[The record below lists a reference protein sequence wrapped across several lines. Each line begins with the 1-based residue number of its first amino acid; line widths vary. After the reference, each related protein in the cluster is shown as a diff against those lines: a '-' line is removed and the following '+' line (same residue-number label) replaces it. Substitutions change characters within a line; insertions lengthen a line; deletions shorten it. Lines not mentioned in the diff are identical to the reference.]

1 MTGLSEFGGSGADGV
16 GAGGEL
22 AGQPLRPSRRRR
34 LRRLAPVAVAA
45 LALAGLIGVWVP
57 LHRSAPARPAHPAG
71 PRAGLPGPSTAAF
84 STVDSPVADPAPL
97 PDGPLPRAA
106 LIYTRCGGLDAVD
119 ESPDCRYRL
128 VLTDGSQYTLP
139 INASKFGAGSLSP
152 DGEFLPTYVT
162 GSISPDGAFLL
173 VRDALESLVLRHLP
187 TGTSHRVTIPGLE
200 KEAGWGPVVWSP
212 GARHAA
218 VVIEHPHVAVLD
230 TASASVQRTVDV
242 TAVAA
247 AGHYEPGEVAHPFA
261 VATDSGEPSWARLAE
276 ARITLVHWDAD
287 GRRPRVVDVDLRPH
301 LRPGEHL
308 VDLGRGVLLGDGVT
322 AVVPVGRAHDKTEDP
337 FVRKVRAVLLVDVT
351 TGAVRHR
358 QKLPTAI
365 LARDLHGGGCGF
377 GPDALVLSRY
387 DASDPDL
394 PLNQRRLTGLISLNP
409 WTGAR
414 GSGYQLSP
422 PETFYEHTC

>member
-1 MTGLSEFGGSGADGV
+1 MMDLSEFGGSGADGV
-16 GAGGEL
+16 GAGGDL
-22 AGQPLRPSRRRR
+22 AGQPPRRRR
-34 LRRLAPVAVAA
+34 LRRLAPLAAAA
-45 LALAGLIGVWVP
+45 LAMAGLVAVWVP
-57 LHRSAPARPAHPAG
+57 LHRSAPARPAHPVG
-71 PRAGLPGPSTAAF
+71 PLAGLPGPSTAAF

-97 PDGPLPRAA
+97 PDGPLARAA
-106 LIYTRCGGLDAVD
+106 LIYTRCGGLDAVG

-139 INASKFGAGSLSP
+139 INASTFGAGTLSP

-187 TGTSHRVTIPGLE
+187 TGTSRRVTVPGLE
-200 KEAGWGPVVWSP
+200 KGAGWGPVIWSP

-218 VVIEHPHVAVLD
+218 VVIDGPHVAVVD
-230 TASASVQRTVDV
+230 TASASVQRTADLD
-242 TAVAA
+242 AVAA
-247 AGHYEPGEVAHPFA
+247 AGHYEPGEVANPFA
-261 VATDSGEPSWARLAE
+261 VATNSGELSWARLTE
-276 ARITLVHWDAD
+276 TSMTLMHGDAD
-287 GRRPRVVDVDLRPH
+287 GQRPRVVDVDLRPH
-301 LRPGEHL
+301 LRSGELL
-308 VDLGRGVLLGDGVT
+308 VDLGRGVLLGDGAT
-322 AVVPVGRAHDKTEDP
+322 AAVPVGSARDKTESP
-337 FVRKVRAVLLVDVT
+337 FLRKVHAILLVDVT

-365 LARDLHGGGCGF
+365 LARDLHGSGCGL
-377 GPDALVLSRY
+377 GPDTLVLFKY

-394 PLNQRRLTGLISLNP
+394 PLNQRKLTGLNSFNP

-422 PETFYEHTC
+422 PETFYELTC

>member
-1 MTGLSEFGGSGADGV
+1 MMDLSEVGGSGADGV
-16 GAGGEL
+16 GAGGDL
-22 AGQPLRPSRRRR
+22 ARQPLRPPRRRR
-34 LRRLAPVAVAA
+34 MRRLAPLAA
-45 LALAGLIGVWVP
+45 AGLALAGLVAVWVP
-57 LHRSAPARPAHPAG
+57 LHRSAPARPAHPVG
-71 PRAGLPGPSTAAF
+71 PPAGLPGPSTAAF
-84 STVDSPVADPAPL
+84 STVDSPVADPAPP
-97 PDGPLPRAA
+97 PDRPVARAA
-106 LIYTRCGGLDAVD
+106 LIYTRCGGLDAVG

-187 TGTSHRVTIPGLE
+187 TGTSRRVTVPGLE

-218 VVIEHPHVAVLD
+218 VVIEYPHVAVLD
-230 TASASVQRTVDV
+230 TATASVQRTVDRD
-242 TAVAA
+242 AAA
-247 AGHYEPGEVAHPFA
+247 AGHYEPGQVPDPFA
-261 VATDSGEPSWARLAE
+261 VAADGGELSWARLAE
-276 ARITLVHWDAD
+276 TSMTLVHWGAD
-287 GRRPRVVDVDLRPH
+287 GQRPRVVDVDLRPH
-301 LRPGEHL
+301 LRPGELL

-337 FVRKVRAVLLVDVT
+337 FVRKVHAVLLVDVT

-377 GPDALVLSRY
+377 GPDVLVLSRY

-394 PLNQRRLTGLISLNP
+394 PLNQRKLTGFVSLNP